1 MSEAPEAKRRF
12 TYTLSIECA
21 SEGNADLGQVENLL
35 DVHFQDLVMD
45 DRFVNELDEKQSV
58 TIQVIPN
65 FGQK

>member
-12 TYTLSIECA
+12 TYTLTIDCA

-35 DVHFQDLVMD
+35 DLHFQDLVMD
-45 DRFVNELDEKQSV
+45 DEFVNELDEKQAV

>member
-12 TYTLSIECA
+12 TYTLTIECA

>member
-1 MSEAPEAKRRF
+1 VSNSAEAKRKFSF
-12 TYTLSIECA
+12 TLNIECA
-21 SEGNADLGQVENLL
+21 SEGDADIQEVENLL

-45 DRFVNELDEKQSV
+45 DTFVNSLDEKQAV

>member
-1 MSEAPEAKRRF
+1 MSEAPEAKRKF

-21 SEGNADLGQVENLL
+21 SEGNSDQVQVENLL
-35 DVHFQDLVMD
+35 DLHFQDLVMD
-45 DRFVNELDEKQSV
+45 DEFVNELDEKQAV

>member
-1 MSEAPEAKRRF
+1 MSDHPEAKRRF
-12 TYTLSIECA
+12 TYTLTVECE
-21 SEGNADLGQVENLL
+21 SEGNANLEQVERLL

-45 DRFVNELDEKQSV
+45 DRFVSELDEKKSV

>member
-12 TYTLSIECA
+12 TYTLVVECA
-21 SEGNADLGQVENLL
+21 SEGNADLEQIERLL
-35 DVHFQDLVMD
+35 DLHFQDLVMD
-45 DRFVNELDEKQSV
+45 DEFVNELDEKQAV

>member
-12 TYTLSIECA
+12 TYTLSIECE
-21 SEGNADLGQVENLL
+21 SEGNANLEQVERLL

-45 DRFVNELDEKQSV
+45 DRFVAELDEKKSV